1 MADSDVA
8 FVNQGSFR
16 GDLDAGPISYGELFE
31 AQAYDHPVLRLTMS
45 GAEVV
50 ALARHRAV
58 YSAGVRGRP
67 IDPPAGTRWPSTSSS
82 PPGAA
87 CAHSTPP
94 CPAAHPVGTEVEALS
109 RYLERRAVAPGR

>member
-1 MADSDVA
+1 MAGSDVA
-8 FVNQGSFR
+8 FVNRGSFR
-16 GDLDAGPISYGELFE
+16 GDLRAGPISYGELFE

-67 IDPPAGTRWPSTSSS
+67 IDPARRYTVAVNELFATRSGLRSLD
-82 PPGAA
+82 AA
-87 CAHSTPP
+87 VSG
-94 CPAAHPVGTEVEALS
+94 AHPVGTEVEALS
-109 RYLERRAVAPGR
+109 RYLERRAVAPRR